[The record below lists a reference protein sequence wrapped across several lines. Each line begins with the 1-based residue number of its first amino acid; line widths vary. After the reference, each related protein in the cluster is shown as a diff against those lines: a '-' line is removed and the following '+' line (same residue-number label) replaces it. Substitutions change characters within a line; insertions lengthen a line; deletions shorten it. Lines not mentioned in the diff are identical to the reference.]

1 MSSGYIS
8 EALRDRVEAQA
19 KFRCGYCRSQQKY
32 VLGTLEIDHFIPR
45 SKGGTDDEENLWL
58 ACSSCNV
65 FKGVQTH
72 AIDPLTRR
80 RVRLFN
86 LRYQKWSRHFVWVE
100 DGTQIVGQTA
110 CGRATVMAL
119 RLNHPISVNVR
130 KAWVSVG
137 WHPPID
143 DE

>member
-8 EALRDRVEAQA
+8 EALRDRIEAQA
-19 KFRCGYCRSQQKY
+19 KSRCGYCRSQQKY

-72 AIDPLTRR
+72 AVDPLTRR

-86 LRYQKWSRHFVWVE
+86 PRGQNGPVILFGSRMGLKFW
-100 DGTQIVGQTA
+100 G
-110 CGRATVMAL
+110 GRLV
-119 RLNHPISVNVR
+119 VVR
-130 KAWVSVG
+130 R
-137 WHPPID
+137 
-143 DE
+143 